1 MVAERVAPCFVMCS
15 AVVAMDA
22 MPGMASQHE
31 AWWADGP
38 AIASCIHGKKNNA
51 QANAQ

>member
-1 MVAERVAPCFVMCS
+1 MVAARVAPGFVMCS

-31 AWWADGP
+31 AWRADGP
-38 AIASCIHGKKNNA
+38 AIASCIHGKNSNA
-51 QANAQ
+51 QASAQ